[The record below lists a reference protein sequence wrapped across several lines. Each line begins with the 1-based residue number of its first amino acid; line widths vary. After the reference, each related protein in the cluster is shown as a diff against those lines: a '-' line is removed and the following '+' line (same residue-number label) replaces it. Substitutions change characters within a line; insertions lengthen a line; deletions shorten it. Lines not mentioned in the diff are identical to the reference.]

1 MTNSEQKSGP
11 EETSQDADLEKE
23 PAENSDQSA
32 ETAEAE
38 AASENSTS
46 ASEATAEL
54 ETARE
59 EVEKFRDLALRA
71 EAEMENVRR
80 RAARDVENAHKFGQ
94 EKLIQ
99 NLLPVIDSLEKA
111 IESAEQAGAEEGANK
126 AILEGVGLCLKMQ
139 IDVLTKEGLAVVDP
153 NGEPFDPN
161 LHQAM
166 SMVENPDVEPNS
178 VVAVIQKG
186 YTLNDRLVRPAM
198 VMVSKAPAGETGG
211 SVDETV

>member
-1 MTNSEQKSGP
+1 MTEKDTDQPEQEIPAEEEQKQNESALDG
-11 EETSQDADLEKE
+11 EVLDGDQADAGEKE
-23 PAENSDQSA
+23 LE
-32 ETAEAE
+32 
-38 AASENSTS
+38 
-46 ASEATAEL
+46 SEASQLLSAL
-54 ETARE
+54 E
-59 EVEKFRDLALRA
+59 EVSKFRDMALRA

-80 RAARDVENAHKFGQ
+80 RATRDVENAHKFGQ

-111 IESAEQAGAEEGANK
+111 IESAEQAGAADGEGASK
-126 AILEGVGLCLKMQ
+126 AILEGVGLCLKIQ
-139 IDVLTKEGLAVVDP
+139 VDVLTKQGLAVVDP
-153 NGEPFDPN
+153 MGEPFDPN
-161 LHQAM
+161 VHQAM

-198 VMVSKAPAGETGG
+198 VMVSKAPAAPSGG

>member
-1 MTNSEQKSGP
+1 MTNSEQKNGP
-11 EETSQDADLEKE
+11 EDAQDSSSEEQLEQAADT
-23 PAENSDQSA
+23 
-32 ETAEAE
+32 TAEGETTTDAQDESPDLAAQLE
-38 AASENSTS
+38 AAQ
-46 ASEATAEL
+46 A
-54 ETARE
+54 
-59 EVEKFRDLALRA
+59 EVEKFRDVALRA

-80 RAARDVENAHKFGQ
+80 RATRDVENAHKFGQ

-111 IESAEQAGAEEGANK
+111 IESAEQAGADEGANK

-139 IDVLTKEGLAVVDP
+139 LDVLAKEGLAVVDP

-186 YTLNDRLVRPAM
+186 YALNERLVRPAM
-198 VMVSKAPAGETGG
+198 VMVSKAPAAESGG
-211 SVDETV
+211 GVDETV

>member
-1 MTNSEQKSGP
+1 MTNSEQKPGP
-11 EETSQDADLEKE
+11 EDAQDI
-23 PAENSDQSA
+23 NSEEQV
-32 ETAEAE
+32 EQEAE
-38 AASENSTS
+38 AVVEDG
-46 ASEATAEL
+46 EATGEAQGESPDLAAQL
-54 ETARE
+54 EAAQA
-59 EVEKFRDLALRA
+59 EVEKFRDVALRA

-80 RAARDVENAHKFGQ
+80 RATRDVENAHKFGQ

-111 IESAEQAGAEEGANK
+111 IESAEQAGADEGANK

-139 IDVLTKEGLAVVDP
+139 LDVLAKEGLAVVDP

-186 YTLNDRLVRPAM
+186 YALNERLVRPAM
-198 VMVSKAPAGETGG
+198 VMVSKAPAAESGG